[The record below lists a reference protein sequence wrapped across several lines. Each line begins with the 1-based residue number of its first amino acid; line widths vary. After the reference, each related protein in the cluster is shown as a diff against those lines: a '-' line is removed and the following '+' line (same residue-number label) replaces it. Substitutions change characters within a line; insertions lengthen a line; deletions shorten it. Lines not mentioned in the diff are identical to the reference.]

1 MAQEATNPPVEV
13 SLHPAVARTPRRRAS
28 SAMDWVELAA
38 VVALAGAASF
48 AQALSGFGF
57 SLLIVPP
64 LALVVGPKEAVVMAN
79 LMGMMSSSL
88 TLTSMHDAVDWRLG
102 GRLLASAAVGMVGGL
117 AVLVVVDPTVLQ
129 IIIAVVVLVATT
141 LIWRGIH
148 LRAQNRA
155 LDFGVGF
162 ISGVLNTS
170 TSMSGPPL
178 VLYLQNRG
186 MTPGQF
192 RATLNAIFLA
202 SGAIATALFVIG
214 DQIGAHEL
222 GTAGA
227 AVPMVALGW
236 FGGHRLFRRLDAAE
250 FRIVVIGVL
259 FLSASIALV
268 GAIVG

>member
-1 MAQEATNPPVEV
+1 
-13 SLHPAVARTPRRRAS
+13 
-28 SAMDWVELAA
+28 MDWLELAT

-79 LMGMMSSSL
+79 LMGTMSSGL
-88 TLTSMHDAVDWRLG
+88 TLTSMHDSVDWRLG
-102 GRLLASAAVGMVGGL
+102 GRLLASAALGMVGGL
-117 AVLVVVDPTVLQ
+117 AVLVFVDARLLQ
-129 IIIAVVVLVATT
+129 VIIAVVVLVATT
-141 LIWRGIH
+141 LIWRGVH

-155 LDFGVGF
+155 LDFVAGF
-162 ISGVLNTS
+162 VSGVLNTS

-192 RATLNAIFLA
+192 RATLNAFFLA
-202 SGAIATALFVIG
+202 GGAIATVLFVIG
-214 DQIGAHEL
+214 DRIGAYEL
-222 GTAGA
+222 GA
-227 AVPMVALGW
+227 AAASAPVVALGW
-236 FGGHRLFRRLDAAE
+236 LGGHRLFHRLDAAQ
-250 FRIVVIGVL
+250 FRRVVVGVL

-268 GAIVG
+268 GAFFK